1 VRLDTLGV
9 SVYDYGRRNT
19 ATAMLETAVGDRRA
33 PLGDPARL
41 RAVHRVALMDT
52 PPEIAFDRLTQVARH
67 ALGVPVA
74 FISLVDD
81 RREFFKSQIGLPE
94 AWVQA
99 RQTPVSGS
107 FGGLLVEQRA
117 PLVVSHVQSHA
128 SCREL
133 SDAADLH
140 AAAYLGMPLVDDGQV
155 IGSFTVVDVQPREWS
170 EDEVRTLANLA
181 ACVISEIELR
191 AARAG
196 YEYMLER
203 ATDIIYR
210 TDQTGH
216 FSEVNLGALNRLH
229 YARDE
234 LIGRHYLDLIH
245 TSQRSAANRFYRHQ
259 FARRLPNT
267 YFEFR
272 ALAGDGSEVWLGQ
285 NVQLIVEAGEVVGFE
300 AIARD
305 ITERKQAEAELQA
318 LVERYR
324 LVNRATND
332 ALWDWDLATNEVAW
346 NAAVQ
351 TIFGYAEDDVDSS
364 IAWRSARINPLDAER
379 VQSGIAAALGG
390 TDEDWSAEYRFR
402 RADGQYATVLDRA
415 FIARDEHGTPVRM
428 IGSMQD
434 VTATRQA
441 EEERLELRAEQA
453 ELAER
458 AAGAAAL
465 QEGEQKLR
473 LALTAARM
481 GSWEWDFVTRRVA
494 WSDEAKQMMGIAPG
508 PPTSEPESV
517 LTLIHPDDRSA
528 LAAQLEAVGNG
539 AADDLAGEYRIETGN
554 APTRWIAVQG
564 RVFRD
569 RDGQRTILAG
579 VVMDVTERKLS
590 EQRAE
595 VLARTERLRA
605 LGQMAS
611 GIAHDLNQSLALISG
626 YSEVA
631 RQELESDE
639 PDLAQLRDMFA
650 VAVQATQ
657 DAAQAVKT
665 LLDFARMQ
673 QIGKTERLDVSSLLR
688 EVARLTA
695 PRWRDHPQVEGR
707 SISLRVEAAPGLI
720 VDGSAASLREAL
732 TNLVFNAVDALPNGG
747 GITLAARD
755 LGERVAVEVQ
765 DTGVGMPPEVQ
776 ARALEA
782 FFTTKGARGTGLGL
796 AQVAT
801 ITQQHGGT
809 VLIDSA
815 PGRGTTVRLLFPL
828 ASPVASVADQGDAAR
843 EEVRS
848 VRILVVDDEDRL
860 TSLVARVLS
869 EAGHQVTTA
878 ASGEDALAALGSQ
891 PFDLVISDLGLGEGM
906 NGWDLAKQVAERWSG
921 TRFVLATGWG
931 ASIDPDEA
939 RERFVDAVVAKP
951 YRIAEL
957 RQLAADVPPR

>member
-1 VRLDTLGV
+1 
-9 SVYDYGRRNT
+9 
-19 ATAMLETAVGDRRA
+19 MLETAVGDRSA

-41 RAVHRVALMDT
+41 RAVRRVALMDT
-52 PPEIAFDRLTQVARH
+52 SPEAAFDRPTQVAVH
-67 ALGVPVA
+67 ALGVPIA
-74 FISLVDD
+74 FISLIDD
-81 RREFFKSQIGLPE
+81 GREFFKSQVGFPE
-94 AWVQA
+94 RWPLA
-99 RQTPVSGS
+99 REMPVAGS
-107 FGGLLVEQRA
+107 FGRLLVEERG
-117 PLVVSHVQSHA
+117 PVVVSDIASHA
-128 SCREL
+128 QLR
-133 SDAADLH
+133 DARAVADLN
-140 AAAYLGMPLVDDGQV
+140 AAAYLGVPLIEDGHV
-155 IGSFTVVDVQPREWS
+155 IGSFSVVDVRPRDWTD
-170 EDEVRTLANLA
+170 DETLTLANLA

-191 AARAG
+191 ATRAG
-196 YEYMLER
+196 YEHMVER

-216 FSEVNLGALNRLH
+216 FTEVNLGALNRLH

-234 LIGRHYLDLIH
+234 LVGRHYLDLIH
-245 TSQRSAANRFYRHQ
+245 ASHRSAANRLYRHQ
-259 FARRLPNT
+259 FARRLANT
-267 YFEFR
+267 YFEFP
-272 ALAGDGSEVWLGQ
+272 ALAGDGTEVWLGQ

-305 ITERKQAEAELQA
+305 ITERKQAEAELQRSI
-318 LVERYR
+318 ERYR
-324 LVNRATND
+324 MVNRATND
-332 ALWDWDLATNEVAW
+332 ALWEWDLATDEVTW

-351 TIFGYAEDDVDSS
+351 TVFGYPEGDVDST
-364 IAWRSARINPLDAER
+364 IAWRSQRVHPRDAER
-379 VQSGIAAALGG
+379 VESGITSALGG
-390 TDEDWSAEYRFR
+390 ADEGWSAEYRFQ

-441 EEERLELRAEQA
+441 EEARLELRAEQA

-465 QEGEQKLR
+465 LAGEQKLR

-481 GSWEWDFVTRRVA
+481 GSWEWDFVTRSIA
-494 WSDEAKQMMGIAPG
+494 WSDEAKQMLGIASG
-508 PPTSEPESV
+508 PPVTEPRSV
-517 LTLIHPDDRSA
+517 LALIHPDDRAA
-528 LAAQLEAVGNG
+528 LAAQLGAVGDG
-539 AADDLAGEYRIETGN
+539 AEDDLAGEYRLETGN

-569 RDGQRTILAG
+569 QDGQRTMLAG

-590 EQRAE
+590 AERAE
-595 VLARTERLRA
+595 VLARAERMRA

-657 DAAQAVKT
+657 DAAQAVKS

-695 PRWRDHPQVEGR
+695 PRWRDHPQAEGR
-707 SISLRVEAAPGLI
+707 SVSLRVEAAPGLF
-720 VDGSAASLREAL
+720 VEGSAAALREAL

-747 GITLAARD
+747 GITLAAREA
-755 LGERVAVEVQ
+755 GEQVAIEVQ
-765 DTGVGMPPEVQ
+765 DTGVGMPPNVQ
-776 ARALEA
+776 AHALEA

-796 AQVAT
+796 AQVST
-801 ITQQHGGT
+801 IMQQHGGT

-828 ASPVASVADQGDAAR
+828 AATAALAADPGDER
-843 EEVRS
+843 RDEVRS
-848 VRILVVDDEDRL
+848 VRILVVDDEVRL

-869 EAGHQVTTA
+869 EAGHAVTTA
-878 ASGEDALAALGSQ
+878 ASGEDAVVALQSQ
-891 PFDLVISDLGLGEGM
+891 AFDLVISDLGLGEGM
-906 NGWDLAKQVAERWSG
+906 NGWDLAKQVAERWAG

-957 RQLAADVPPR
+957 RQLAADVSGGGN